1 MATLFGVGRV
11 GVIPGTIGT
20 IASIPLVYV
29 ADRFLPTWGYIVTTV
44 LVAAVAIAVSGAA
57 ARALGQNDPRQVVID
72 ETAGLFVTFIALPVD
87 AARLAVG
94 FLLFRVA
101 DILKPQPARRAER
114 LPGGWGIVTDDLVAG
129 LYANLSLRLV
139 WFLWERATT

>member
-1 MATLFGVGRV
+1 MPANGPSPRYEIRPSLDA
-11 GVIPGTIGT
+11 P
-20 IASIPLVYV
+20 AL
-29 ADRFLPTWGYIVTTV
+29 D
-44 LVAAVAIAVSGAA
+44 AA
-57 ARALGQNDPRQVVID
+57 ADVIVLINRAERTALDGKYSVVIDTRTGEVVID